1 MRIQDEHFS
10 SIEYHG
16 ITRGRKYYKLT
27 ADIRNQ
33 AKTKVK
39 KDHKITARR
48 IAWARKKENK
58 EDFLQKIGS
67 ASGMMSVSAT

>member
-1 MRIQDEHFS
+1 MRIQDEHFT

-33 AKTKVK
+33 TKTNVK

-48 IAWARKKENK
+48 IA
-58 EDFLQKIGS
+58 
-67 ASGMMSVSAT
+67 